1 MGGKGNVGKT
11 GGMVALAEWFA
22 VNEIPVTLLD
32 LDTEKKARGSLKHF
46 FNGTVTKVN
55 IYTPVGLDAFVD
67 HLDGDAHYPCRYGSG
82 GRSSR
87 GGLVRVDV

>member
-1 MGGKGNVGKT
+1 
-11 GGMVALAEWFA
+11 
-22 VNEIPVTLLD
+22 
-32 LDTEKKARGSLKHF
+32 
-46 FNGTVTKVN
+46 
-55 IYTPVGLDAFVD
+55 VGLDAFVD